1 VPTFG
6 GAVAQTGGRWASGCF
21 PIKQYGTTSSGNMK
35 PLACAAKSGE
45 DAMLTFQLVGAAFLL
60 LCLAPLLARDPR
72 VRR

>member
-1 VPTFG
+1 MPTFG

-21 PIKQYGTTSSGNMK
+21 PIKQYRHDIVGKHEAISVHGE
-35 PLACAAKSGE
+35 SGE